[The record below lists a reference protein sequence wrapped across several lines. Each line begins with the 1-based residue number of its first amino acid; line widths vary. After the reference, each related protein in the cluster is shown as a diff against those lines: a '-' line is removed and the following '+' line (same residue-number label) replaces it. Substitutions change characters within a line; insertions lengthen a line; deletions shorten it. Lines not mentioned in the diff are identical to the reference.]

1 MNDQSFEA
9 LGGCEL
15 FRVRSGRDGYV
26 QAERLNPTDPF
37 RIQGASN
44 PRSDT
49 FARAG
54 HPAVRSDHP
63 CRASSKLIGRSQGG
77 AVSSTAQQSKSGSC
91 LRVKLLQIVPP
102 VVRMRWSE
110 TDSLAPKSHQL
121 RSRQLSAHSDGEAVT
136 PQNSRPRERPTARCN
151 RIPLRRGQ
159 LAERGLS
166 PAARR

>member
-1 MNDQSFEA
+1 MLMQSLAA
-9 LGGCEL
+9 LSRNGDFPESL
-15 FRVRSGRDGYV
+15 RVGLKDIRLSVPRAAKARS
-26 QAERLNPTDPF
+26 EPL
-37 RIQGASN
+37 
-44 PRSDT
+44 
-49 FARAG
+49 RAG
-54 HPAVRSDHP
+54 HPAVRSDTP

-77 AVSSTAQQSKSGSC
+77 AVSSTARQSKSGSC

-166 PAARR
+166 PATRR